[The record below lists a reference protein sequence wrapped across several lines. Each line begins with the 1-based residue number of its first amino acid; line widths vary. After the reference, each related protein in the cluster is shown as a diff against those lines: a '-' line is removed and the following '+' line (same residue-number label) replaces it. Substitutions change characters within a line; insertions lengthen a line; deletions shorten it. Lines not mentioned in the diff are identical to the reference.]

1 MVCKGAK
8 VYTENHIFEKKDLY
22 IKGRRIE
29 SGSPGEGEAVF
40 NASGLYAIPGL
51 VDIHF
56 HGCVGE
62 DLCEADEE
70 GLRKIAQY
78 QAENGV
84 LAICPATMTYGEE
97 KLSRICQ
104 QIAAFAEKQDEKAE
118 GMEADLVGIH
128 LEGPFLSEE
137 KLGAQNPAYLEL
149 PDVAMVDR
157 LQEKAK
163 GLIKLVDV
171 APELEGSEAFIRE
184 LSGKMKIS
192 LAHTNATYEQAL
204 QAFEAGAGH
213 ITHLYNAMPGMHHRM
228 PGPVVAAMEQGAE
241 AELIC
246 DGVHVHPAMVRLTFK
261 LFGSDKVIFISDSM
275 EACGLPDGVYQLGGQ
290 SVTVKGSRAVL
301 TENPGTIAGSTT
313 NLLKCMRVAV
323 KEAGI
328 PLEDA
333 VRACTENPARAIG
346 VEDVYGSLT
355 PGHMANVVFLDEE
368 LRIKAII
375 QKGILYQ

>member
-1 MVCKGAK
+1 MVWKGAK

-40 NASGLYAIPGL
+40 DASGLYAIPGL

-137 KLGAQNPAYLEL
+137 KLGAQNPAYLAL
-149 PDVAMVDR
+149 PDAAMVDR

-184 LSGKMKIS
+184 LGEKMKIS

-204 QAFEAGAGH
+204 QAFEAGAEH

-228 PGPVVAAMEQGAE
+228 PGPVIAAMEQGTE

-261 LFGSDKVIFISDSM
+261 LFGSDKVILISDSM

-290 SVTVKGSRAVL
+290 SVTVKGNRAVL
-301 TENPGTIAGSTT
+301 TESPVTIAGSTT

-328 PLEDA
+328 SLEDA

-368 LRIKAII
+368 LQIRAII
-375 QKGILYQ
+375 QKGKLYQ